1 MPRDPPVPHAHAV
14 PYDRTHSRRRSR
26 DPPTEHN
33 GNGNGNG
40 NGNAPHPNGNG
51 ALLAVS
57 PAAPLRMRFE
67 NQHAFFE
74 ELYRLLSQ
82 PDGVGTLEELD
93 EILIQYVRLCGQYH
107 DDFLRDPEDIR
118 RAMELLLD
126 SDLFQYN
133 DQRMVGIMM
142 SQAVDIT
149 NPHELYIWDYL
160 IAHYGQRHPSLFRSH
175 RKWAKL
181 LPTLMETIDVEPDDD
196 GWVDGLPPIE
206 HRLHLPATQLLYE
219 VCRVMRLTETE
230 LDQFNDT
237 FIDHLFDIVEQ
248 SRSDRDDVLGQ
259 AVVKLILALNEQFM
273 VWSLPKH
280 HKKPERLRCSSH
292 SNLSA
297 EKESE
302 PELGPVGLVAPRSAR
317 RPRAHSVAPV
327 SVASIMNERAT
338 VEVGVVEET
347 KKHNRVLVVLMRR
360 LGNSKAFGEFMC
372 FMLNR
377 AENVETPEGLGAQ
390 LIILKMLYLLFTTP
404 GTQEYFYSNDLHVV
418 IDVFI
423 RMLIDLPD
431 ELNQLRHTMLRVLYP
446 LICNSQMKEDTYK
459 RSHLKL
465 VLDSLVANEHI
476 RDVDPTTKRLV
487 NRCLSAVK
495 DCENCAPGLEPPVLL
510 KPRRLSPDITVN
522 LGSLIAALPQPNKSP
537 YTDVNPVRVT
547 SLIDVSAGAVERPGS
562 AASTNVDSP
571 VDRSA
576 SGTPVPVIR
585 SRARRKAPA
594 PPAQRK
600 YSTSS
605 VMSSTSTCPSDYDD
619 SIPAQSPGLV
629 DMGAS
634 NVPPP
639 IVEVT
644 RPEWVTFTA

>member
-1 MPRDPPVPHAHAV
+1 MRK
-14 PYDRTHSRRRSR
+14 
-26 DPPTEHN
+26 
-33 GNGNGNG
+33 
-40 NGNAPHPNGNG
+40 
-51 ALLAVS
+51 
-57 PAAPLRMRFE
+57 RFE
-67 NQHAFFE
+67 SQRTFFE
-74 ELYRLLSQ
+74 ELDRVLARSE
-82 PDGVGTLEELD
+82 VANTLEELD
-93 EILIQYVRLCGQYH
+93 ELILKFVRRCALYH

-126 SDLFQYN
+126 SDLFQFN

-142 SQAVDIT
+142 SQAVNNT
-149 NPHELYIWDYL
+149 NPHELYIWYYL
-160 IAHYGQRHPSLFRSH
+160 IAHYGLRHPSLFRSH

-181 LPTLMETIDVEPDDD
+181 LPTLMETVEVIPDDE

-230 LDQFNDT
+230 LDLFTDT

-280 HKKPERLRCSSH
+280 HKKPERMRCSSH
-292 SNLSA
+292 SNLVA
-297 EKESE
+297 EKNASPE
-302 PELGPVGLVAPRSAR
+302 PTAPLRPT

-327 SVASIMNERAT
+327 SLATIGKEQVAAED
-338 VEVGVVEET
+338 GVVEET
-347 KKHNRVLVVLMRR
+347 KRHNRVLVVLMRR
-360 LGNSKAFGEFMC
+360 LGSSKAFGEFMC

-377 AENVETPEGLGAQ
+377 AEDVETPEGLGAQ

-404 GTQEYFYSNDLHVV
+404 GTQEYFYSNDLRVV

-423 RMLIDLPD
+423 RMLIDLPE

-446 LICNSQMKEDTYK
+446 LLCNSQMKTDTYK
-459 RSHLKL
+459 RSQLTL
-465 VLDSLVANEHI
+465 VLNSLVANEHI
-476 RDVDPTTKRLV
+476 HDVDPTTKRLV
-487 NRCLSAVK
+487 HRCLSAVK
-495 DCENCAPGLEPPVLL
+495 ECAERRAESEPAA
-510 KPRRLSPDITVN
+510 PRPRHLSPDTTVN
-522 LGSLIAALPQPNKSP
+522 LCSLEAALPNPHKSP
-537 YTDVNPVRVT
+537 YTNGNPVRVT
-547 SLIDVSAGAVERPGS
+547 SLIDVSAGALERPGS

-571 VDRSA
+571 LDRSA
-576 SGTPVPVIR
+576 SNTPLPTIR
-585 SRARRKAPA
+585 PRARRKAPA
-594 PPAQRK
+594 PPAKRK
-600 YSTSS
+600 HSAAST
-605 VMSSTSTCPSDYDD
+605 MSSTSDVDD
-619 SIPAQSPGLV
+619 GGIPTQPPGLV
-629 DMGAS
+629 DVGAS

>member
-1 MPRDPPVPHAHAV
+1 MPRDPPIPHTHVV
-14 PYDRTHSRRRSR
+14 PYDRTHARRRSR
-26 DPPTEHN
+26 DPPAEYN
-33 GNGNGNG
+33 GNGSAAHLSGNG
-40 NGNAPHPNGNG
+40 S
-51 ALLAVS
+51 ALLGLS
-57 PAAPLRMRFE
+57 PTSGPLPKQFK
-67 NQHAFFE
+67 NQRVFFD
-74 ELYRLLSQ
+74 ELYRVLAQSNS
-82 PDGVGTLEELD
+82 VGTLEELD
-93 EILIQYVRLCGQYH
+93 EILLQYVRLCGLYH
-107 DDFLRDPEDIR
+107 DDFLRDAEDIR

-133 DQRMVGIMM
+133 DQRMVAIMM
-142 SQAVDIT
+142 SQAVNNT

-181 LPTLMETIDVEPDDD
+181 LPTLMETVGVEPDDD

-206 HRLHLPATQLLYE
+206 NRLHLPATQLLYE
-219 VCRVMRLTETE
+219 MCRVMRLTESE
-230 LDQFNDT
+230 LDQFTDT

-280 HKKPERLRCSSH
+280 QKKPERLRCSSH
-292 SNLSA
+292 SNLAA
-297 EKESE
+297 EKDTE
-302 PELGPVGLVAPRSAR
+302 PQLRLVPDSATRS
-317 RPRAHSVAPV
+317 RAHSVTPV
-327 SVASIMNERAT
+327 PLAAIPNEQVTA
-338 VEVGVVEET
+338 EEGVTEET
-347 KKHNRVLVVLMRR
+347 KRHNRVLAVLMRR

-377 AENVETPEGLGAQ
+377 AENIETPQGLGAQ

-404 GTQEYFYSNDLHVV
+404 GTQEYFYSNDLRVV

-423 RMLIDLPD
+423 RMLIDLPE
-431 ELNQLRHTMLRVLYP
+431 ELDQLRHTMLRVLYP
-446 LICNSQMKEDTYK
+446 LVCNSQMKEDTYK
-459 RSHLKL
+459 RSQLKL

-495 DCENCAPGLEPPVLL
+495 ECETGTANLGPPVPV
-510 KPRRLSPDITVN
+510 PRHASPDTTVN
-522 LGSLIAALPQPNKSP
+522 LGSLVAALPQPIKSP
-537 YTDVNPVRVT
+537 YAHVNPVSVT
-547 SLIDVSAGAVERPGS
+547 SLIDVSAGAVERPSS
-562 AASTNVDSP
+562 AASTNIDSP

-576 SGTPVPVIR
+576 SNTPLPGTR
-585 SRARRKAPA
+585 SRVRRRAPA
-594 PPAQRK
+594 PPAKRK
-600 YSTSS
+600 YSASS
-605 VMSSTSTCPSDYDD
+605 VISTASTGTSEGDD
-619 SIPAQSPGLV
+619 LIPVPSPGLV